1 MFPDRLKE
9 QRKKRRITQKELSI
23 KLNVAQGTVAM
34 WETGKREPD
43 FATTQKLADFFGVS
57 TDYLIGKENEE
68 TPQLDAEALEIYNTI
83 SQLSQEN
90 QKRIFDL
97 AKALQSSQQ

>member
-1 MFPDRLKE
+1 MVKMLRILRKE
-9 QRKKRRITQKELSI
+9 KGISMKALGDCIG
-23 KLNVAQGTVAM
+23 VAESTISQY
-34 WETGKREPD
+34 ETGKRQPD
-43 FATTQKLADFFGVS
+43 LETLSKLSDFFGVT
-57 TDYLIGKENEE
+57 TDYLIGRNEE